1 MMEYFQKF
9 SLIKLRKK
17 KEMEKKK
24 FDKVRLEQ
32 KFWKVGMVLYL

>member
-32 KFWKVGMVLYL
+32 KFWKVGMVYL